1 MKNISY
7 LVYSLVLLLVFSCKK
22 EEQQVQIGEV
32 KAAQLSSS
40 NPKNIVLLAENADLD
55 TIQFNWEAA
64 DFGYA
69 ASIAYTLEFAAAA
82 DTAFA
87 NPIQVHMQSVT
98 SYQATAGKFNE
109 LLGRLELQGE
119 EAARLIYRI
128 KASIAPSFPTAI
140 SQVEELQVTTFS
152 TNVVYPKLYVPGS
165 HQGWNPATAPT
176 LSDITFK
183 NIYIG
188 YINLPDAQ
196 NEFKLT
202 TVPDW
207 SAADYGSTGTNKLV
221 LSGGDNIQVA
231 GPGHFLMTADLNTLT
246 YKMEKMNFGVIGDA
260 VGSWEVDQD
269 LQYDLPTKTLRL
281 TTALVAGGLKFRAND
296 DWGIN
301 LGSSGKE
308 HIIIEGGDNIMVSEA
323 GTYEIILDLNN
334 PALKTYQ
341 LVKK

>member
-1 MKNISY
+1 
-7 LVYSLVLLLVFSCKK
+7 
-22 EEQQVQIGEV
+22 
-32 KAAQLSSS
+32 
-40 NPKNIVLLAENADLD
+40 
-55 TIQFNWEAA
+55 
-64 DFGYA
+64 
-69 ASIAYTLEFAAAA
+69 
-82 DTAFA
+82 
-87 NPIQVHMQSVT
+87 
-98 SYQATAGKFNE
+98 
-109 LLGRLELQGE
+109 
-119 EAARLIYRI
+119 
-128 KASIAPSFPTAI
+128 
-140 SQVEELQVTTFS
+140 
-152 TNVVYPKLYVPGS
+152 VPGS

-202 TVPDW
+202 MVPDW